1 MPRKPRIT
9 IPGCYHIVN
18 RGVNRE
24 RVLPTTEDKEKF
36 LELLDLSRG
45 IYQFTVHAF
54 CLLDNHYHL
63 LIETSRDN
71 LSLAIRYIN
80 SRYAEYYNAKTN
92 RVGPLWQGRYK
103 SWFVHDEQ
111 YFWLLLRYIEMNPV
125 KAGLVDHIG
134 DYPYASAWFVI
145 HSNNTNI
152 LTGSSL
158 YKKDLCAWL
167 VPLDETSLDRLKQFE
182 NQRLERC
189 GQNVKSVESRVL
201 GEYFRSGSGDIEKRN
216 TAIYQAFMDGFHQS
230 SIADHLSLSTAAICR
245 IIDVEREK
253 RLLFKK
259 IRDEGLLWSYA
270 AEIEY
275 SHDKNGLLI
284 ETILKYGDLVDIH
297 TLFALFGKRE
307 IMRIWQDRMKPDT
320 RFKKLNYFIART
332 FLKMNV
338 EAGDFTEVPSVRA
351 EKLRLLAGQHQ
362 EPSMPAH

>member
-9 IPGCYHIVN
+9 IPGCYHILN

-24 RVLPTTEDKEKF
+24 SVLPTTEDKEKF

-92 RVGPLWQGRYK
+92 RTGPLWQGRYK

-125 KAGLVDHIG
+125 RAGLVDHIG
-134 DYPYASAWFVI
+134 DYRYASAWFVK
-145 HSNNTNI
+145 HSSHTSV

-158 YKKDLCAWL
+158 YTKDLCAWL
-167 VPLDETSLDRLKQFE
+167 VPLSAAGLDRLTQFE
-182 NQRLERC
+182 NQRLEQC
-189 GQNVKSVESRVL
+189 GRDVKSAESRVL
-201 GEYFRSGSGDIEKRN
+201 SDYFCSGSGDIEERN
-216 TAIYQAFMDGFHQS
+216 RSIYQAFMDGFYQS
-230 SIADHLSLSTAAICR
+230 SIAAHLGLSTTAICR
-245 IIDVEREK
+245 IVEVERKK
-253 RLLFKK
+253 RALFIK

-270 AEIEY
+270 ADIEY
-275 SHDKNGLLI
+275 RHEKKGLLI
-284 ETILKYGDLVDIH
+284 ETILKYGDLIDLH
-297 TLFALFGKRE
+297 ALFALFGKRE
-307 IMRIWQDRMKPDT
+307 IMMIWQDRLKNDT

-338 EAGDFTEVPSVRA
+338 EARDFADGPSVRA
-351 EKLRLLAGQHQ
+351 EKLRLLAG
-362 EPSMPAH
+362 